1 MGMGSF
7 WRDQNVLELDSD
19 DVCTN
24 LLKVTELYTCKNK
37 PVD

>member
-24 LLKVTELYTCKNK
+24 LLKVTELYTSKNK
-37 PVD
+37 LMN